1 MRYVESRC
9 VEHDREEAYRI
20 YVTDALKLMGKL
32 NLRYFDMVSPG
43 VEETRTSEEIV
54 DSISA
59 KLKKA
64 GGE

>member
-9 VEHDREEAYRI
+9 KEYDCDEAYRI
-20 YVTDALKLMGKL
+20 YVTDALRLIGRL
-32 NLRYFDMVSPG
+32 NIRYFDMINPG
-43 VEETRTSEEIV
+43 VEETRTAEEII

-59 KLKKA
+59 KLAKA

>member
-9 VEHDREEAYRI
+9 REYDRDEAYRI
-20 YVTDALKLMGKL
+20 YVTDSLKLIGHL
-32 NLRYFDMVSPG
+32 NIRYFDMVKPG
-43 VEETRTSEEIV
+43 VEETRTAEEII

-59 KLKKA
+59 KLAKA